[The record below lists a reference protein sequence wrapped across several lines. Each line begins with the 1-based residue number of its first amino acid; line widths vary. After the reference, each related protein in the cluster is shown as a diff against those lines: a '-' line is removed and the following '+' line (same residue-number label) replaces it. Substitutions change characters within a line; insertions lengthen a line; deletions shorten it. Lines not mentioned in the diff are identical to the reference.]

1 MVINAARTQAVC
13 SLGWVHKGSL
23 WVYRIGSVSPEILK
37 LSDAKYLTIKAGNKD
52 FFSVVHHWDGDTIE
66 ISAHHHA
73 EPLKRVSSIL
83 LRHSHPVTIKAESE
97 VTGDVSV
104 WRELP
109 RAYVA
114 YAFGDF
120 HLFLVDLDGSVS
132 CLTFS
137 WYSDANYDKGYQGIV
152 AVEELPASHLLIVC
166 VQRDSNPILYDPHN
180 GAVVKKLNLADRRGN
195 PQFKLRA
202 SLGEFWADDYD
213 TIVKLDAKTL
223 DVIASE
229 RLQGSAQMTQQFI
242 GEFSFCRDE
251 TLCLVARPF
260 SSDVI
265 GIDCDSMHQTH
276 KATLG
281 KQPLRAGLLGEDKVV
296 ALDWKTGEFL
306 TGRLEKT

>member
-1 MVINAARTQAVC
+1 MVTNAARTQAVC

-23 WVYRIGSVSPEILK
+23 WVYRVGSVSPEVFK

-52 FFSVVHHWDGDTIE
+52 FFSVVHHWGGDNIQ
-66 ISAHHHA
+66 ISAHNHA
-73 EPLKRVSSIL
+73 EPRQPISSIS
-83 LRHSHPVTIKAESE
+83 LRRSSRTSEKTESD
-97 VTGDVSV
+97 VTGDSSV

-120 HLFLVDLDGSVS
+120 HLFLVDLNGSVS
-132 CLTFS
+132 CETFS
-137 WYSDANYDKGYQGIV
+137 WYSEANYDKGYQGIV

-202 SLGEFWADDYD
+202 SLG
-213 TIVKLDAKTL
+213 VQ
-223 DVIASE
+223 S
-229 RLQGSAQMTQQFI
+229 SAQMTQQFI
-242 GEFSFCRDE
+242 GEFSLCRDE

-260 SSDVI
+260 SNDVI

-276 KATLG
+276 KAALG
-281 KQPLRAGLLGEDKVV
+281 KQPLKAGLLEEDRVV

-306 TGRLEKT
+306 MGRLEKT